1 MAIAAGIRCDVDPLL
16 ANVMKT
22 HCGKW
27 EEMEGEG
34 EGGRRKMLMYRT
46 EHLYTRQLSH
56 FTSTFTPSLSHTPDK
71 SKEDYNVWSLY
82 LVFLAVTLP
91 DLAFKPDSTF
101 LPSFEGRLFI
111 PSTPSHFSL
120 SLPSSSCSFSIP
132 LFLPFSSLS
141 LFPQAREEGVED
153 RRGKGTEREGL
164 KKSHTVYLY
173 TCSTVCVK
181 IT

>member
-1 MAIAAGIRCDVDPLL
+1 
-16 ANVMKT
+16 
-22 HCGKW
+22 
-27 EEMEGEG
+27 
-34 EGGRRKMLMYRT
+34 MYRT

-56 FTSTFTPSLSHTPDK
+56 FTSSFTPSLSHSLTPSLPHTPDK

-101 LPSFEGRLFI
+101 LPTFEGRLFI
-111 PSTPSHFSL
+111 PSTPSHISL

-141 LFPQAREEGVED
+141 LYSPK
-153 RRGKGTEREGL
+153 GKGSGRQEGKRNRKGGVKEITHCL
-164 KKSHTVYLY
+164 YLY

>member
-27 EEMEGEG
+27 EEMEGGG

-56 FTSTFTPSLSHTPDK
+56 FTSSFTPSLSHTPDK

-141 LFPQAREEGVED
+141 LIPQGKREWKTGGEKEQKG
-153 RRGKGTEREGL
+153 RG
-164 KKSHTVYLY
+164 
-173 TCSTVCVK
+173 
-181 IT
+181 

>member
-27 EEMEGEG
+27 EEREGEG

-56 FTSTFTPSLSHTPDK
+56 FTSSFTPSLSHTPDK

-101 LPSFEGRLFI
+101 LPSFEGKLFI
-111 PSTPSHFSL
+111 PSTPSLIFLFLFHPSFPSLLFSL
-120 SLPSSSCSFSIP
+120 SIPPSKGRGSGR
-132 LFLPFSSLS
+132 
-141 LFPQAREEGVED
+141 QEGK
-153 RRGKGTEREGL
+153 RNRKGGVKEITHCL
-164 KKSHTVYLY
+164 YLY